1 MKLYLKLSLDGIFK
15 NAKIYIPY
23 ILTGTLT
30 VMMFYILLYLANSKS
45 LASMPAATFLAM
57 VLPMG
62 IVVIA
67 LFSILFLF
75 YTNSFLIK
83 FRTRE
88 FGLYSILGMNKHN
101 LSVLL
106 LFENTIVFAAA
117 LVSGVLFGI
126 AFSKL
131 GELVIFKLANETAS
145 YNLSISVSSLIITA
159 VVYLFI

>member
-75 YTNSFLIK
+75 YTNSILI
-83 FRTRE
+83 
-88 FGLYSILGMNKHN
+88 
-101 LSVLL
+101 
-106 LFENTIVFAAA
+106 
-117 LVSGVLFGI
+117 
-126 AFSKL
+126 
-131 GELVIFKLANETAS
+131 
-145 YNLSISVSSLIITA
+145 
-159 VVYLFI
+159 